1 MSADPSLFTELLEDT
16 VPAGPV
22 YRRIAEAIAA
32 AVTTGRLVAG
42 DRLPTHRELARELG
56 IAVPTVSRG
65 YREAEQQGLISSTVG
80 RGTFISG
87 VSGIPHLRDT
97 PASGTSGSSGPSAAD
112 GRLDMAVNAPA
123 RGMHEELL
131 RRALAAVSTTG
142 DIGALLGYEPDIGS
156 YEHRRSACRWL
167 ARSGLDVEP
176 GQVAICHGGQGA
188 LLVALAASLRTGEVL
203 LTEALTYPGV
213 KSAAQLLGLRMS
225 AVAMDAEG
233 LIPEALEEACVS
245 GTAPRALYCMP
256 TAHNPTAI
264 TLSIERRRAIV
275 DIARRHDLLIIED
288 DVFGLL
294 RPDTDAAVTP
304 LAVLAPERTLFLT
317 SLSKTLAPGLRCGFL
332 AGPPELAD
340 RLGALNRATV
350 FNPSPFSTAVAM
362 RWLDDGSAD
371 RLLDWQREE
380 MARRRAAAEQLLSAH
395 REVSHVRTAALHAWV
410 ELREPWTASEVVAL
424 ADGLGISISPT
435 VYFGTG
441 DQAVP
446 RGVRLCLGN
455 AADIPTLTSAIR
467 TLLDG
472 LDRGPTWASGTHV

>member
-16 VPAGPV
+16 VQTRPV
-22 YRRIAEAIAA
+22 YRRIAEVIAA
-32 AVTTGRLVAG
+32 AVTTGRLVPG

-56 IAVPTVSRG
+56 VAVPTVSRG

-87 VSGIPHLRDT
+87 GSGIPHLRDT
-97 PASGTSGSSGPSAAD
+97 PASGQPAAD

-131 RRALAAVSTTG
+131 RRALSAMSTTV
-142 DIGALLGYEPDIGS
+142 DTRVLLGYEPDIGS
-156 YEHRRSACRWL
+156 YEHRRSASRWL
-167 ARSGLDVEP
+167 ARSGLDVDP
-176 GQVAICHGGQGA
+176 GQVAICHGGQHA
-188 LLVALAASLRTGEVL
+188 LLVALAASLRAGEVL
-203 LTEALTYPGV
+203 LIESLTYPGV
-213 KSAAQLLGLRMS
+213 KSAAQLLGVGMS

-233 LIPEALEEACVS
+233 LIPEALAEACAS
-245 GTAPRALYCMP
+245 GTDAKALYCMP

-264 TLSIERRRAIV
+264 TLSPRRRQAIV

-294 RPDTDAAVTP
+294 LPDTDTDVTP
-304 LAVLAPERTLFLT
+304 LAALAPERTLFLT
-317 SLSKTLAPGLRCGFL
+317 SLSKILAPGLRCGFL
-332 AGPPELAD
+332 AGPAELAD
-340 RLGALNRATV
+340 RLGALIRATV
-350 FNPSPFSTAVAM
+350 FNPSPLSTAVAM
-362 RWLDDGSAD
+362 RWLDDGTAD

-380 MARRRAAAEQLLSAH
+380 MAHRRAAAAHLLSAQ
-395 REVSHVRTAALHAWV
+395 REISRVRTAALHAWV
-410 ELREPWTASEVVAL
+410 ELREPWSASDVVAL

-435 VYFGTG
+435 LYFGTG

-455 AADIPTLTSAIR
+455 AADVPTLTTAIR
-467 TLLDG
+467 NLLDG
-472 LDRGPTWASGTHV
+472 LDRGPTWAAGTHV

>member
-1 MSADPSLFTELLEDT
+1 
-16 VPAGPV
+16 
-22 YRRIAEAIAA
+22 
-32 AVTTGRLVAG
+32 
-42 DRLPTHRELARELG
+42 
-56 IAVPTVSRG
+56 VSRG

-80 RGTFISG
+80 RGTFVSG

-97 PASGTSGSSGPSAAD
+97 PASGQSASGQPAGT

-131 RRALAAVSTTG
+131 RRALTAVSTTG
-142 DIGALLGYEPDIGS
+142 DVGALLGYAPDLGS

-167 ARSGLDVEP
+167 ARSGLDVDP

-188 LLVALAASLRTGEVL
+188 LLVALATSLRAGEVL

-213 KSAAQLLGLRMS
+213 KSAAQLLGIRMS
-225 AVAMDAEG
+225 AVAMDTEG
-233 LIPEALEEACVS
+233 LIPQALEEACTS

-264 TLSIERRRAIV
+264 TLSARRRQAIV

-294 RPDTDAAVTP
+294 LPDTDTDVTP
-304 LAVLAPERTLFLT
+304 LAALAPERTLFLT

-332 AGPPELAD
+332 AGPPQLAD

-350 FNPSPFSTAVAM
+350 FNPSPLSTAVAM
-362 RWLDDGSAD
+362 RWLDDGTAD

-380 MARRRAAAEQLLSAH
+380 MARRRAAAEQLLGGH
-395 REVSHVRTAALHAWV
+395 REISHVRTAALHAWV
-410 ELREPWTASEVVAL
+410 ELREPWSASEVVAL

-435 VYFGTG
+435 VYFGAG
-441 DQAVP
+441 DQAGP

-455 AADIPTLTSAIR
+455 APDVPTLTTAIR